1 VKRDLLA
8 DLEAGRLDPARFGH
22 ADHVQVAWAL
32 LGPQQAGFGPAY
44 QRLRAGL
51 SDLATRAGQP
61 ERYNE
66 TITLAFLSLV
76 HETLSERPEAAASFD
91 AFREAAPELFD
102 PARVAGLYPPGV
114 LSSPPARAG
123 LILPRASAA

>member
-1 VKRDLLA
+1 MSGDLLA
-8 DLEAGRLDPARFGH
+8 EFEAGRLDPAGFSH
-22 ADHVQVAWAL
+22 ADHVRVAWAL
-32 LGPQQAGFGPAY
+32 LGPAKVPFGPAY

-51 SDLATRAGQP
+51 SGLAARAGRP

-76 HETLSERPEAAASFD
+76 YEALNARPETAASFE
-91 AFREAAPELFD
+91 AFRAAAPKLFD
-102 PARVAGLYPPGV
+102 PAAVAGLYPPGV
-114 LSSPPARAG
+114 LSSAAARAG

>member
-1 VKRDLLA
+1 MSGSLLA
-8 DLEAGRLDPARFGH
+8 DFEAGRLDPAAFGH
-22 ADHVQVAWAL
+22 ADHVRVAWEL
-32 LGPQQAGFGPAY
+32 LGPERAGFAPAY

-51 SDLATRAGQP
+51 SAIATRAGRP

-76 HETLSERPEAAASFD
+76 HEAMSDRPGADGSFEALCK
-91 AFREAAPELFD
+91 AAPELLD

-114 LSSPPARAG
+114 LSSPAARSG
-123 LILPRASAA
+123 LILPRGAAR